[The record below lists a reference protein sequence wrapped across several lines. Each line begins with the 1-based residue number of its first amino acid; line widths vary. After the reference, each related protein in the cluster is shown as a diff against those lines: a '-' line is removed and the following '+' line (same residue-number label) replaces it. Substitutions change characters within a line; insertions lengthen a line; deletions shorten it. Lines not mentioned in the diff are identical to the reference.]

1 MRAGS
6 PSPAPSPSLRAVQTN
21 DAAARWRAFLEE
33 ELDCAVVIV
42 ATRARKTPLRVRP
55 LPRGHPR
62 ASVATRRNRGVEL
75 RMHAMFDAA
84 PLDVQRA
91 VASWIRSGDRAPR
104 ATRTIDAW
112 IEAGLAQLPPPPP
125 STGRLRARGH
135 RYDLEHILAD
145 VLATDLAGEAKLR
158 ARPPHVT
165 WGSRA
170 RSRTRGGL
178 RLGSYDPDLHRV
190 RIHTAL
196 DQLAVPEWFVR
207 YVVFH
212 ECLHAVFPPKRGA
225 DGRWIHH
232 GSEFRA
238 REAAYPDY
246 PRVLAWEKAN
256 LRALARSARK
266 GLPMGSTK
274 EVASATPAATTT
286 RVEPKRGMLPRAA
299 HLLQAL
305 LFPEL

>member
-1 MRAGS
+1 MSAGS
-6 PSPAPSPSLRAVQTN
+6 PPPAPLLRASC
-21 DAAARWRAFLEE
+21 DAAARWRAFLEA
-33 ELDCAVVIV
+33 ELDCPVVIV

-55 LPRGHPR
+55 LPRGHAR
-62 ASVATRRNRGVEL
+62 ASVSFRRNRGVEL

-84 PLDVQRA
+84 PIEVQRA
-91 VASWIRSGDRAPR
+91 VASWIRSGERAPR

-112 IEAGLAQLPPPPP
+112 IEAGLAELPPPPVRVE
-125 STGRLRARGH
+125 RLRARGH
-135 RYDLEHILAD
+135 RYDLERILAD
-145 VLATDLAGEAKLR
+145 VLATDLAGEATLR

-170 RSRTRGGL
+170 PSRTRGGL

-196 DQLAVPEWFVR
+196 DQPAVPEWFVR

-212 ECLHAVFPPKRGA
+212 ECLHAVHPPKRGD

-232 GSEFRA
+232 GADFRA
-238 REAAYPDY
+238 REAVYPDY
-246 PRVLAWEKAN
+246 RRVLAWERAN

-266 GLPMGSTK
+266 GVPMAAAK
-274 EVASATPAATTT
+274 AVAPAPQVAAKSDA
-286 RVEPKRGMLPRAA
+286 KRGVLPRAA

-305 LFPEL
+305 LFSES